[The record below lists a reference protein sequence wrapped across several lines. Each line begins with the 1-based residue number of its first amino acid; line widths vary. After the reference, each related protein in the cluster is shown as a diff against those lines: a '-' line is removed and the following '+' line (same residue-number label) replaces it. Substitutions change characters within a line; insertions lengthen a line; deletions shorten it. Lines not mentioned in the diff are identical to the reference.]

1 MTISELRAE
10 VKQRRQL
17 LADLTADYRSLRAEL
32 KQKEIQENVRQAS
45 VTDEYFENIEYS
57 GELKAL
63 AKMLEGKLS
72 MRRVQVLYL
81 LTDGLSNKEI
91 ADIICVHE
99 KTVKFHMTSI
109 FRVLKVKTRLEAAV
123 KTTRMLATI

>member
-1 MTISELRAE
+1 MTLSELKVE
-10 VKQRRQL
+10 LKNRRQV
-17 LADLTADYRSLRAEL
+17 LADLTADYRSLRAEI
-32 KQKEIQENVRQAS
+32 KQKEIKANIRQAS
-45 VTDEYFENIEYS
+45 ITDEYFDNIEYS

-81 LTDGLSNKEI
+81 LTDGLNNKEI

-99 KTVKFHMTSI
+99 KTVKFHLSSI
-109 FRVLKVKTRLEAAV
+109 FKVLKVKSRLEAAV
-123 KTTRMLATI
+123 KATRMLATI